1 MAAWHLYI
9 ATLPPSPRGNI
20 SKAVHERQE
29 NMTRQ
34 NLRVKPYTY
43 KEPNGSSQQGQA
55 IFINHVFRVFIPNN
69 KIVDVSNALIDN
81 YEQGSGTKTKDK

>member
-1 MAAWHLYI
+1 
-9 ATLPPSPRGNI
+9 
-20 SKAVHERQE
+20 
-29 NMTRQ
+29 MTRQ

-81 YEQGSGTKTKDK
+81 YEQSGGIEQTKLLTKFSWRKND